1 MCYTAKSKKERT
13 KRIAYKDII
22 VYKVAVL
29 IDDHIE
35 SIYQDYKYLPNIINK
50 HIKLHYKHV
59 KYAYTHKRSTRI
71 FKGHVIDK
79 GYYSYINK
87 ELCKS
92 DLLHSLMYTSVKYGF
107 CSKSIPPIVYAKC
120 IIPKGTKYCVNR
132 EGIVISETIIYTGK
146 YESLI

>member
-35 SIYQDYKYLPNIINK
+35 SIYYDYKYLPNIINK

-59 KYAYTHKRSTRI
+59 KYTYTHKRLTRI

-87 ELCKS
+87 GLCTS
-92 DLLHSLMYTSVKYGF
+92 SLSHSLIYVSIKYGF
-107 CSKSIPPIVYAKC
+107 SYNKPIVYAEC

-132 EGIVISETIIYTGK
+132 EGIVISETLIYTGK
-146 YESLI
+146 YDLNII